1 MALINN
7 ASIATRIQQ
16 AVNGGNI
23 DTNTILSLLNS
34 ALPASQRLT
43 SGTETTGIYKRFATY
58 DVVDGMN
65 EVVTTGLWSG
75 DTGSLTT
82 IYSSPTQT
90 GSTSG
95 QYYYNAYDK
104 TITDTTAE
112 VQFAIAY
119 GHKMGSG
126 SISLQ
131 TSDTALLASKA
142 TYAQYAALLLE
153 NVSGSLFSFR
163 DDSDAEVSSNDIYVI
178 NMSRARYRESMDP
191 GNWSLT
197 LSGSKGKFTF
207 IDDSGK
213 KFGDS
218 YGSTGNV
225 FNIASGSLNL
235 GTQNNA
241 TVLNLCDELN
251 NQGYGKFYAD
261 KAILVLNPA
270 GIGNT
275 IGSVV
280 GHNGVVGN
288 LSGSLLTTAN
298 QYNHE
303 LLFNA
308 INMGGDF
315 QARRTENVKTTHY
328 FARVNNREFN
338 YSNNPTFV
346 TTNGFFAEPTFET
359 DPQTF
364 ITTVG
369 LYNDVNELIAV
380 AKTSQPI
387 VKSFNRETLIR
398 IKLSF

>member
-7 ASIATRIQQ
+7 TSIASKIQA

-23 DTNTILSLLNS
+23 NTDVILGLLNQ
-34 ALPASQRLT
+34 ALPASQKLT
-43 SGTETTGIYKRFATY
+43 TATATTGIYKRFATF
-58 DVVDGMN
+58 DIVDGVN

-75 DTGSLTT
+75 DTGSLTS
-82 IYSSPTQT
+82 IFSSATQT

-104 TITDTTAE
+104 AITDTTAE
-112 VQFAIAY
+112 VQFAVTY
-119 GHKMGSG
+119 GHKQGGGSVD
-126 SISLQ
+126 LQ

-142 TYAQYAALLLE
+142 TYAQYAALLLS
-153 NVSGSLFSFR
+153 SGSLFAF
-163 DDSDAEVSSNDIYVI
+163 DNNGGTTTATNDIYAI

-191 GNWSLT
+191 GNWSIN
-197 LSGSKGKFTF
+197 LSGSAGKFTF

-218 YGSTGNV
+218 YGLTGNIFKV
-225 FNIASGSLNL
+225 VSGSLNL
-235 GTQNNA
+235 GTQNTASINTSYA
-241 TVLNLCDELN
+241 SNG
-251 NQGYGKFYAD
+251 QGFGLFYAD
-261 KAILVLNPA
+261 KAIMVLNPA
-270 GIGNT
+270 AIGIT
-275 IGSVV
+275 VGSGV

-288 LSGSLLTTAN
+288 LSGSLLTTTN

-308 INMGGDF
+308 INKGGDF

-346 TTNGFFAEPTFET
+346 TSNGFFAEPTFET

-369 LYNDVNELIAV
+369 LYNDTNELIAV